1 MTKHVTQFS
10 DHTFLVIKAFYI
22 FVNNGYLIVKDPN
35 RYKGKG
41 LSKAIKIFLAN
52 NSLSG
57 RVHEKIRFSFFDIF
71 IFINIYIG

>member
-1 MTKHVTQFS
+1 MTKDVTQFS

-35 RYKGKG
+35 HYKGKD
-41 LSKAIKIFLAN
+41 LSKAINIFLVN
-52 NSLSG
+52 DPLW
-57 RVHEKIRFSFFDIF
+57 RVHEKIRFSFFVIF